1 MKRIWEW
8 VEVGFALVGLGVVI
22 AFLIYAFK
30 LHSEGAAAWIQAI
43 GAIGAIIGA
52 FTVASN
58 QAKNDRRQAL
68 DLRRL
73 ERKQGRAGIRAVA
86 EHANREAI
94 AIELAFKAMPP
105 FAFQMFVQ
113 NTPVISIP
121 DAIRALESIPLHE
134 TASADAVAGFIGL
147 KSALQ
152 LLHSEVGSYLAAGST
167 VNKQIFQGR
176 IEGPKNMAEYSY
188 NRLTSALDQLDE
200 AERKG

>member
-1 MKRIWEW
+1 MKRAWQW
-8 VEVGFALVGLGVVI
+8 VEVSFALVALGLAI

-30 LHSEGAAAWIQAI
+30 LHSEGAAAWVQAA

-52 FTVASN
+52 FAVASK

-68 DLRRL
+68 ALRRL
-73 ERKQGRAGIRAVA
+73 EREQGRAGIRAVA

-113 NTPVISIP
+113 NTSVTSIP
-121 DAIRALESIPLHE
+121 DAIRALEAVPLHE

-152 LLHSEVGSYLAAGST
+152 FLQIGIGNYLTAGPT
-167 VNKQIFQGR
+167 VNKQLFQGQ

-188 NRLTSALDQLDE
+188 NRLRGALDQLDE
-200 AERKG
+200 AERVA